1 MGINIGNGLNTI
13 VSIINSVNKELDS
26 VDNLKDNLILGG
38 NGVLNDVANID
49 NLANTT
55 INLLGWTQ
63 IILILDLVI

>member
-55 INLLGWTQ
+55 INLLG
-63 IILILDLVI
+63 